1 MDRSNGLEIDTILL
15 IEDEPTTGAWNM
27 AVDDALL
34 ETPLTPGTAVLRL
47 YRWSPACL
55 SLGYFQSVQ
64 QRLSHLDSREL
75 ECVRRTSGGGAI
87 LHDQELPYSFL
98 FSSDGL
104 NATQIHALYDVFHD
118 SLIRVLRE
126 MGIQA
131 TKCQNPTVI
140 PAKEKPFLCF
150 LRRSAG
156 DVLLDDYKIVGS
168 AQRRSREQVLQHGSI
183 LLQQSQWAS
192 ELPGIFELSQVDL
205 TSLQWVGNWLDLL
218 NQEFHCKLSS
228 YSLSHG
234 QLKSA
239 HKTESKK
246 FLNPDWTNKR

>member
-1 MDRSNGLEIDTILL
+1 MDRVNGLEIDTILL
-15 IEDEPTTGAWNM
+15 IDDEPTTGAWNM

-34 ETPLTPGTAVLRL
+34 ETPLAPRTAVLRL

-55 SLGYFQSVQ
+55 SLGYFQAVE
-64 QRLSHLDSREL
+64 QRVTHTGSREL

-87 LHDQELPYSFL
+87 LHDQELTYSFI
-98 FSSDGL
+98 FPSDGL
-104 NATQIHALYDVFHD
+104 NTTQINAVYDVFHD
-118 SLIRVLRE
+118 SLTKVLQS
-126 MGIQA
+126 MGIDA
-131 TKCQNPTVI
+131 SKCQNPPVV

-150 LRRSAG
+150 LRRSDG
-156 DVLLDDYKIVGS
+156 DVILDDYKIVGS
-168 AQRRSREQVLQHGSI
+168 AQRRSRQQVLQHGSI

-192 ELPGIFELSQVDL
+192 ELPGILELSHVDL
-205 TSLQWVGNWLDLL
+205 TSLEWVGDWLELL
-218 NQEFHCKLSS
+218 TQAFDCKLSS

-239 HKTESKK
+239 HKTESNK

>member
-34 ETPLTPGTAVLRL
+34 ETPLMPGTAVLRL

-64 QRLSHLDSREL
+64 QRVSHLDSREL

-87 LHDQELPYSFL
+87 LHDQELTYSFI

-104 NATQIHALYDVFHD
+104 NATQIHAVYDVFHD

-140 PAKEKPFLCF
+140 PAKKTLS
-150 LRRSAG
+150 LLLTTIRR
-156 DVLLDDYKIVGS
+156 
-168 AQRRSREQVLQHGSI
+168 
-183 LLQQSQWAS
+183 
-192 ELPGIFELSQVDL
+192 
-205 TSLQWVGNWLDLL
+205 
-218 NQEFHCKLSS
+218 
-228 YSLSHG
+228 
-234 QLKSA
+234 
-239 HKTESKK
+239 
-246 FLNPDWTNKR
+246 